1 MPFSVAAFL
10 RHHHG
15 VQPLPTPVIAIVDD
29 DPGMRGSV
37 DSLLRSA
44 GWIGLSFADGAA
56 LLESGKQD
64 AIDCIIT
71 DLHMPDMTGLELQA
85 ELARL
90 GWRQP
95 LIMMTAFP
103 TASIRAKALEQGA
116 QAFLVKPIDPDGLL
130 DTVEQAI
137 G

>member
-1 MPFSVAAFL
+1 
-10 RHHHG
+10 
-15 VQPLPTPVIAIVDD
+15 LPTPVIAIVDD

-44 GWIGLSFADGAA
+44 GWIGVSFADGAA

-64 AIDCIIT
+64 AINCIIT

-85 ELARL
+85 ELTRL

-103 TASIRAKALEQGA
+103 NDCIRARALEGGA

-130 DTVEQAI
+130 ETVEQAI